1 MIRKFENFL
10 DNFNATYADII
21 PEEGDPKSADYVICE
36 IIFGDTGYANDKL
49 QDFLT
54 NNVGQIVAVKDNYT
68 HNYYVKY
75 DVLPKKLKRHIQP
88 GYTDNIITFRKRSI
102 KYFSE
107 DKEYLE
113 AILAT
118 KKYNI

>member
-1 MIRKFENFL
+1 MIKKFENFL

-21 PEEGDPKSADYVICE
+21 PEEGEPKVGDYVICE
-36 IIFGDTGYANDKL
+36 INFGDSGYANIKL
-49 QDFLT
+49 QEFLT
-54 NNVGQIVAVKDNYT
+54 NTVGRIVAIKDNYT

-75 DVLPKKLKRHIQP
+75 DTLPKKLKRHIQP

-107 DKEYLE
+107 NREDLE
-113 AILAT
+113 AMLQA
-118 KKYNI
+118 KKYNL